1 MSNARWQA
9 GLWAA
14 LLLPL
19 LVFLAGP
26 GWASVS
32 KRGVVQRGDYLGRPE
47 VQAFI
52 DQMAARHGFDPQR
65 LTGLFAQARRQERV
79 LEAISRPAE
88 AKPWYQY
95 RPIFLTPARIEGG
108 VEYWSRH
115 EALLSRA
122 GEAFGVEPEYLVA
135 IIGVET
141 YYGRRTGGFP
151 VFDTLVTLGFDY
163 PPRSGFFRREL
174 EQYLLLAR
182 DESLDPL
189 SLKGSYAGAMGK
201 GQFIASSYRSYAVDF
216 DGDGRRDLWGS
227 AADAIGSV
235 ANYFERHGWEQGGA
249 VAVPAASDGG
259 SLQPLLEAGLK
270 PSLTLDELAAR
281 GVRPTAPVPP
291 GDPPVAL
298 IELQGAEGPEYWIGF
313 NNFYVITRYNRSPLY
328 AMAVHQLAQE
338 IRQARDAR
346 LRTALR

>member
-1 MSNARWQA
+1 MSDARWQT
-9 GLWAA
+9 GPWTVF
-14 LLLPL
+14 LLSL
-19 LVFLAGP
+19 LMFLAGP

-32 KRGVVQRGDYLGRPE
+32 KRGVVQRGDYIGRPE

-52 DQMAARHGFDPQR
+52 DRMAARHGFDPQR
-65 LTGLFAQARRQERV
+65 LTDLFAQARRQDRV

-88 AKPWYQY
+88 AKPWHQY
-95 RPIFLTPARIEGG
+95 RPIFLTPERIEGG

-115 EALLSRA
+115 EALLLRA
-122 GEAFGVEPEYLVA
+122 GEVFGVDPEYLVA

-141 YYGRRTGGFP
+141 YYGRHTGGFP

-163 PPRSGFFRREL
+163 PPRADFFRREL
-174 EQYLLLAR
+174 EQYLLLSR
-182 DESLDPL
+182 DESLEPL

-227 AADAIGSV
+227 AADVIGSV
-235 ANYFERHGWEQGGA
+235 ANYFERHGWEPGGV
-249 VAVPAASDGG
+249 VAVPAVGGGDG
-259 SLQPLLEAGLK
+259 LEPLLKAGLK

-281 GVRPTAPVPP
+281 GVRPAAPVPP

-298 IELQGAEGPEYWIGF
+298 IKLEGVEGPEYWIGF

-338 IRQARDAR
+338 IRRVREAR
-346 LRTALR
+346 LRTVRQ